1 VNVVVV
7 YVSVAVDAVDAVD
20 AVEGGISKQI

>member
-7 YVSVAVDAVDAVD
+7 YVSVAVDAVDAV
-20 AVEGGISKQI
+20 EGGISKQI

>member
-1 VNVVVV
+1 MNVVVV

>member
-7 YVSVAVDAVDAVD
+7 YVSVAVDAVDAV
-20 AVEGGISKQI
+20 EGGISKQIL